1 MAAILV
7 GGEKGGTGKST
18 VAINLAVEFAK
29 TGQQVLLVDCDKQQ
43 TAAKGNRLLSPQ
55 AFVDLRSRRLSL
67 ILSAAMMW

>member
-29 TGQQVLLVDCDKQQ
+29 IGQQVLLVDCDEDVS
-43 TAAKGNRLLSPQ
+43 NL
-55 AFVDLRSRRLSL
+55 L
-67 ILSAAMMW
+67 ILC

>member
-29 TGQQVLLVDCDKQQ
+29 TGQHVLLVDCDKQQ
-43 TAAKGNRLLSPQ
+43 TAA
-55 AFVDLRSRRLSL
+55 LSL
-67 ILSAAMMW
+67 IFPAVMMW